1 MSSEPHIPIE
11 DFTAAQ
17 TSPEAPRFEDLNPTQ
32 PLLPFVPAVP
42 AGLTQN
48 EDFTSLCRILLE
60 LGIGQLL
67 ICAPP
72 LLLLAGNVL
81 LEIRTKGRGRGGGR
95 QDAVQLVVALLG
107 ISFYYLTPGLL
118 RWALPARF
126 QQNIVGPLTPI
137 L

>member
-1 MSSEPHIPIE
+1 MSSEPHTPRT
-11 DFTAAQ
+11 FTLVQ
-17 TSPEAPRFEDLNPTQ
+17 TSAESPGVESLDPTE

-48 EDFTSLCRILLE
+48 EEFTSLRRTLLE

-67 ICAPP
+67 LCLPP
-72 LLLLAGNVL
+72 LILLAGIVT

-118 RWALPARF
+118 RCV
-126 QQNIVGPLTPI
+126 QQGKGL
-137 L
+137 